1 MEPALE
7 LEAERCP
14 TDPCE
19 PTRIVTSTLAIALL
33 EIAAGFVLLIWAAD
47 RLITGASALARNLG
61 VSPLIVGLTIV
72 GFGTSAPEMLVSAMA
87 SMRGA
92 PSLAIGNAIG
102 SNIANIGLILG
113 ITALIYPLKVES
125 MTLRREFPVL
135 AIIMILTL
143 GLMLNL
149 HLSRVDGIVLAVGL
163 LALVGGMVYLGVRS
177 EGSDP
182 MAASLTEEVPEGVTT
197 KAAILWTLLGVI
209 LLPLSAH
216 ILVEG
221 AVTLAGILGVSDALI
236 GLTVIAFGTSLPELA
251 AAAACALKKED
262 DLAIGN
268 ILGSN
273 MFNLLG
279 VLGIAAL
286 IAPMSI
292 EPVLLYRD
300 VTVMFA
306 LSLFLFLAVFRRS
319 GPGLISRPAA
329 LVMLLSFLVYQ
340 SVIIHQ
346 GLNGGA
352 V

>member
-1 MEPALE
+1 
-7 LEAERCP
+7 
-14 TDPCE
+14 
-19 PTRIVTSTLAIALL
+19 VTSSLAISLL
-33 EIAAGFVLLIWAAD
+33 QIIAGFILLIWAAD
-47 RLITGASALARNLG
+47 RLISGASALARNLG

-87 SMRGA
+87 SIRGA

-113 ITALIYPLKVES
+113 ITGLIYPLKVES
-125 MTLRREFPVL
+125 ITLRREFPVL
-135 AIIMILTL
+135 AVIMILTL

-149 HLSRVDGIVLAVGL
+149 ELNRFDGIVLAGSLFAV
-163 LALVGGMVYLGVRS
+163 VGGMIYLGVRS

-182 MAASLTEEVPEGVTT
+182 IAASLTDEVPEGVSTR
-197 KAAILWTLLGVI
+197 KAILWTAMGMV

-221 AVTLAGILGVSDALI
+221 SVTLAGILGVSDALI

-286 IAPMSI
+286 IAPLTI
-292 EPVLLYRD
+292 EPSLLYRD
-300 VTVMFA
+300 VTVMFV
-306 LSLFLFLAVFRRS
+306 LTIFLFLAVARKR
-319 GPGLISRPAA
+319 GPGMITRPVATI
-329 LVMLLSFLVYQ
+329 MLLAFLAYQ
-340 SVIIHQ
+340 SFIIHQ
-346 GLNGGA
+346 GLS
-352 V
+352 